1 MKTLTQT
8 IILLLISTMLN
19 GQDLAGKWSGTLSVQ
34 GTQLKI
40 VFHVSKINNQYEA
53 TFDSPDQNMT
63 DAKVTAITV
72 AYPNVKLEMAGIA
85 AVYEGTM
92 SDKGITGKWVQSGT
106 ALFLV
111 LVKSEEVQFL
121 NILVQIVFTKFG

>member
-1 MKTLTQT
+1 MRTLTLTLT
-8 IILLLISTMLN
+8 IFLMLTSAHLH
-19 GQDLAGKWSGTLSVQ
+19 GQDIAGKWGGTLSVQ
-34 GTQLKI
+34 GTQLRI
-40 VFHVSKINNQYEA
+40 VFHVNKTNNQYEA

-63 DAKVTAITV
+63 GAKVTAITV

-85 AVYEGTM
+85 AVYEGII

-111 LVKSEEVQFL
+111 LVKDEEEKKR
-121 NILVQIVFTKFG
+121 N